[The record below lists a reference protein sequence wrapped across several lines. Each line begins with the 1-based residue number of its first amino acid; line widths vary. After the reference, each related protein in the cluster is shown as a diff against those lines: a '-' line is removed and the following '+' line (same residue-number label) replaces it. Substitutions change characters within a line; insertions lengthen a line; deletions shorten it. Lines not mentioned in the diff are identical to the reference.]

1 MSKLSQV
8 FEIEGSVPMIINQEV
23 FTYCK
28 IRRSTLISKNWM
40 GLEKIIFHKDNYSII
55 GSMLHDAGNIFSH
68 LENKQ

>member
-23 FTYCK
+23 YTYCK

-40 GLEKIIFHKDNYSII
+40 GLEKIIFHKDNYS
-55 GSMLHDAGNIFSH
+55 
-68 LENKQ
+68 